1 MVLALLFLAGHM
13 VWAPRFSDRDPRHLL
28 QRTYFF
34 ESEKGKF
41 FAELYSFESFKI
53 WCRFLLDNF
62 KMETWPVIIFLKGT
76 R

>member
-41 FAELYSFESFKI
+41 FAELYTVTPFKYVEGGPD
-53 WCRFLLDNF
+53 R
-62 KMETWPVIIFLKGT
+62 EAPEVV
-76 R
+76 